1 MWKFI
6 WIATRARSMSR
17 TSNNALPSGTAD
29 EPPPHGL
36 SYYDKQAYEQLSRI
50 VATHIVTAMAKTY
63 PQPLGARRPSLGFL
77 AQSATE

>member
-6 WIATRARSMSR
+6 WIATRASSMSR
-17 TSNNALPSGTAD
+17 TSNNALLSGTAD
-29 EPPPHGL
+29 QPPPHGL
-36 SYYDKQAYEQLSRI
+36 SYYEKQAYEPLSRI
-50 VATHIVTAMAKTY
+50 VATHIVTAVTKTY